1 MDGSEVG
8 EAARNPQGTFLPPTV
23 LGLGGGQAASL
34 LGLGNVSSRSR
45 RKLQS
50 HPSQSGGADTS
61 AKAQAQAQAQGWG
74 LCGGPRGEKWLLPNL
89 WVWTTSLCWISSS
102 TDFPSLRLVSSP
114 ENEGFVGLGAK
125 GCF

>member
-61 AKAQAQAQAQGWG
+61 AKAQAQAQGWG